1 MSLRAITTLE
11 FRDLLAREPDLPLID
26 VRMPAEFR
34 EVHVAGARNLPFHH
48 LSAESLSDAL
58 GENGDST
65 VYFICKVGVRS
76 LKACRKASEFGV
88 ADVVSVEGGTDACV
102 AGGLPVRRGKKAVSI
117 ERQVRVAAGGLILAG
132 AVLAIAVHP
141 YWAAL
146 SAAVGAGLIHSGVTD
161 TCGMGMLLM
170 KMPWNR

>member
-11 FRDLLAREPDLPLID
+11 FRDLLAREPDLSLID
-26 VRMPAEFR
+26 VRMPVEFR
-34 EVHVAGARNLPFHH
+34 EVHVAGARNLPFDR

-58 GENGDST
+58 GKKGDST

-76 LKACRKASEFGV
+76 LKACRKASEFGL

-102 AGGLPVRRGKKAVSI
+102 AGGLPVQRGKNAVSI

-141 YWAAL
+141 YWAIL
-146 SAAVGAGLIHSGVTD
+146 SAGVGGGLLFSGLTD